1 MDVRSLGQ
9 LEVESAGWR
18 LDLGRHKQR
27 AVLTVVVLAANRPA
41 SIDRLV
47 LLPALVCSR

>member
-1 MDVRSLGQ
+1 LG
-9 LEVESAGWR
+9 SWKSNPPAGGSN
-18 LDLGRHKQR
+18 LGRHKQR
-27 AVLTVVVLAANRPA
+27 AVLTVLVLDANRPA